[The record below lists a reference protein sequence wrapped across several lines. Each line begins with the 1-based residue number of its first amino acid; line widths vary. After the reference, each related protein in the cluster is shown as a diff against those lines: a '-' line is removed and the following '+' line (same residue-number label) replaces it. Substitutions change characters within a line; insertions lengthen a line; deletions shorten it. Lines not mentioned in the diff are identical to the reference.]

1 MLYLKKINYENIKN
15 FLYLSRVELLKIFNR
30 SKINEQQTICI
41 LHYYDIFLNLYEM
54 LCDPYNVNMTS
65 KNKQYLLHYI
75 FSEILKC
82 VEEIKWELQ
91 LKIWPVSV

>member
-30 SKINEQQTICI
+30 NKINEQQTVFI
-41 LHYYDIFLNLYEM
+41 LHYYEIFLDLYDM

-65 KNKQYLLHYI
+65 INKQYLLHYI
-75 FSEILKC
+75 YSEILKC

-91 LKIWPVSV
+91 LKIWPISV

>member
-30 SKINEQQTICI
+30 NKINEQQTVFI
-41 LHYYDIFLNLYEM
+41 LHYYEIFLDLYDM
-54 LCDPYNVNMTS
+54 LCDPYNINMTNI
-65 KNKQYLLHYI
+65 NKQYLLHYI
-75 FSEILKC
+75 YSEILKC

-91 LKIWPVSV
+91 LKIWPISV